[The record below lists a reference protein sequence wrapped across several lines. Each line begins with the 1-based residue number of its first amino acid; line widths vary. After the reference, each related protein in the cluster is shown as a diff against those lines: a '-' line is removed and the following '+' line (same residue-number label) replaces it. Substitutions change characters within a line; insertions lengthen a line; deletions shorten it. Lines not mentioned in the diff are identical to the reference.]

1 MVVVEEEP
9 RCAAAAPIAAT
20 TSSRGHRH
28 HRGHHPG
35 AASTGSGFHE
45 ATSTRSSHREATGG
59 RGAEARGGRSCWPM
73 LPLQD
78 TPIAGHSSHRQNG
91 EEMIGVEKRRMKGE

>member
-9 RCAAAAPIAAT
+9 RCAAAAPIATT

-35 AASTGSGFHE
+35 AASTGSGFTRPPALDLAIVRPPVVEEPRRVAAALVGPCFHYKIHPLL
-45 ATSTRSSHREATGG
+45 ATPVTDKMG
-59 RGAEARGGRSCWPM
+59 
-73 LPLQD
+73 
-78 TPIAGHSSHRQNG
+78 
-91 EEMIGVEKRRMKGE
+91 KK

>member
-35 AASTGSGFHE
+35 AASTPAFTKPPALDLAIVRPPVVEEPRRVAAALVGPCFHYKIHPLL
-45 ATSTRSSHREATGG
+45 ATPVTDKMG
-59 RGAEARGGRSCWPM
+59 
-73 LPLQD
+73 
-78 TPIAGHSSHRQNG
+78 
-91 EEMIGVEKRRMKGE
+91 KK